1 MTQLTRRSALGLAAA
16 TALSP
21 AAVRPA
27 GAATLTFGLITI
39 NQQALF
45 FNQMNEGA
53 MAAAAKAGAK
63 LVIYDPNNDPAKQN
77 DAIEAYVQQKVNG
90 LVVEAIDVNGVMPGV
105 RKAAAAGIPVV
116 AVDAI
121 LPPGPQKAQ
130 IGVDNAEGGAVIA
143 RYLIDAARAH
153 MNGKAKVG
161 IVGALNSF
169 IQNQRQKGFEDALKA
184 APGMTVVQVVDGRNI
199 QDNAMSVAETL
210 MTANPDLDAIYATG
224 EPALIGAIR
233 AVESQGRTDKV
244 KIVGWDL
251 SPAAIKGLDGGYVIG
266 VVQQDPSLMG
276 AAAVDALVTL
286 NKGGTVPAQINTK
299 LTIVTEQNVGPYRA
313 MFK

>member
-1 MTQLTRRSALGLAAA
+1 VIRLTRRL
-16 TALSP
+16 ALSLTAAMLLPFAAGQP
-21 AAVRPA
+21 ARAEDP
-27 GAATLTFGLITI
+27 TIGLITT

-45 FNQMNEGA
+45 FNQVS
-53 MAAAAKAGAK
+53 AGAK
-63 LVIYDPNNDPAKQN
+63 EAAKKDGLNLVIYDPNNDPAKQN
-77 DAIEAYVQQKVNG
+77 DAVDAYIEQKVKG
-90 LVVEAIDVNGVMPGV
+90 LIILAIDVNGIMPAV
-105 RKAAAAGIPVV
+105 KKAAAAGIPVIS
-116 AVDAI
+116 VDSV
-121 LPPGPQKAQ
+121 LPPGPQKTQ
-130 IGVDNAEGGAVIA
+130 IGVDSPAGGAAIA
-143 RYLIDAARAH
+143 HLLVDDVNAH
-153 MNGKAKVG
+153 MGGKAKVG

-169 IQNQRQKGFEDALKA
+169 IQNLRQKGFEDVLKT
-184 APGMTVVQVVDGRNI
+184 APGIQVIQVVDGRNV

-233 AVESQGRTDKV
+233 AVESQGKTDKV

-276 AAAVDALVTL
+276 AAGVDALSTL
-286 NKGGTVPAQINTK
+286 IKGGTIPDHINTK
-299 LTIVTEQNVGPYRA
+299 LTIVTKANLDPYRA